1 MCGKYSEVGGGILK
15 KRAENKE
22 NSCVRVFNAKLKKK
36 KATVMWLL
44 TCSAFYVPQV
54 WKVTL
59 QNTPLFSQCRR
70 GDPGGWGIKTISVVR
85 IGLS

>member
-1 MCGKYSEVGGGILK
+1 MVSIQRGGGGSAKNLT
-15 KRAENKE
+15 ENKE
-22 NSCVRVFNAKLKKK
+22 NSVVCVCLMQNFEKR

-70 GDPGGWGIKTISVVR
+70 GDPGGGERSKPAQ
-85 IGLS
+85 